1 MLGFAAPTGA
11 LYATVAVTTA
21 AGYVVFAWRFARH
34 PALVPA
40 RRLFFSS
47 LLVLPLVLGVL
58 MADLLLPI

>member
-1 MLGFAAPTGA
+1 
-11 LYATVAVTTA
+11 VTTA
-21 AGYVVFAWRFARH
+21 AGYVLFAWRFARR
-34 PALVPA
+34 PDLVPA